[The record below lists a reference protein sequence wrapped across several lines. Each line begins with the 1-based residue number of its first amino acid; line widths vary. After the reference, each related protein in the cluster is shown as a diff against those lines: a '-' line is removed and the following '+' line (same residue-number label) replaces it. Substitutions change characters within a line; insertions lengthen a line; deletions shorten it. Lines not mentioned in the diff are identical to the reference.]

1 LARFRAGARAARKLQ
16 ATGGQHMS
24 GLIEINAELRQDVG
38 KGASRRLRRAG
49 QSIPAV
55 IYGGGKDA
63 VSITLNS
70 NQLGKAMQNEAFYSQ
85 VLSVVIGPDS
95 EQAVVRD
102 LQRHPVNERVMHVDF
117 LRVRADQI
125 LQVSVPIHFVNEDQ
139 CIGVKQG
146 GGSIE
151 HLLNEIEVACLP
163 GNLPEFIAVDLT
175 NLNVG
180 QSVHLSDLVLPP
192 GVSVVALA
200 QGSDHD
206 QSVVSVRA
214 ARA

>member
-1 LARFRAGARAARKLQ
+1 
-16 ATGGQHMS
+16 MS

-85 VLSVVIGPDS
+85 VLTVVIGADP

>member
-1 LARFRAGARAARKLQ
+1 
-16 ATGGQHMS
+16 MS

>member
-1 LARFRAGARAARKLQ
+1 
-16 ATGGQHMS
+16 MS
-24 GLIEINAELRQDVG
+24 GRIEINAEARQDVG

-49 QSIPAV
+49 ASIPAV
-55 IYGGGKDA
+55 IYGGGKA
-63 VSITLNS
+63 PQSITLNV

-85 VLSVVIGPDS
+85 VLSVVIGS
-95 EQAVVRD
+95 ETEQAVVRD
-102 LQRHPVNERVMHVDF
+102 LQRHPVNERVTHVDF

-125 LQVSVPIHFVNEDQ
+125 LQVSVPIHFLNEDQ
-139 CIGVKQG
+139 CVGVKVG

-151 HLLNEIEVACLP
+151 HLLNEVEIACLP
-163 GNLPEFIAVDLT
+163 GNLPEFIGVDLT
-175 NLNVG
+175 GLNVG
-180 QSVHLSDLVLPP
+180 QSVHLSDLVLPE
-192 GVSVVALA
+192 GVTIVALA

>member
-1 LARFRAGARAARKLQ
+1 
-16 ATGGQHMS
+16 MS
-24 GLIEINAELRQDVG
+24 VRIEINAELRQDVG

-49 QSIPAV
+49 ESIPAV
-55 IYGGGKDA
+55 IYGGGKTP

-85 VLSVVIGPDS
+85 VLSVSIGADA

-102 LQRHPVNERVMHVDF
+102 LQRHPVNERVTHVDF

-151 HLLNEIEVACLP
+151 HLLNEVEVACLP

-175 NLNVG
+175 QLNVG
-180 QSVHLSDLVLPP
+180 QSVHLSDLVLPA
-192 GVSVVALA
+192 GVTVVALA

>member
-1 LARFRAGARAARKLQ
+1 
-16 ATGGQHMS
+16 MS
-24 GLIEINAELRQDVG
+24 VRIEINAELRQDVG

-49 QSIPAV
+49 ESIPAV
-55 IYGGGKDA
+55 IYGGGKA
-63 VSITLNS
+63 PVSITLNS

-85 VLSVVIGPDS
+85 VLSVSIGADA

-151 HLLNEIEVACLP
+151 HLLNEVEVACLP

-175 NLNVG
+175 QLNVG
-180 QSVHLSDLVLPP
+180 QSVHLSDLVLPA
-192 GVSVVALA
+192 GVTVVALA

>member
-1 LARFRAGARAARKLQ
+1 
-16 ATGGQHMS
+16 MS

-85 VLSVVIGPDS
+85 VLSVVIGADP

>member
-1 LARFRAGARAARKLQ
+1 
-16 ATGGQHMS
+16 MS

-85 VLSVVIGPDS
+85 VLSVVIGAGS